1 MSSSVFTEAPSARPA
16 AAEADSNLVV
26 VYSKSGISFDERAIG
41 NIMEEKSISTIS
53 VVRITSPTPSMVDQ
67 EEDERLEELANFMD
81 TATDSELDSD
91 NGSQSGG
98 DNASEMDEHDEENHN
113 TGDDNNSDSTETEA
127 DAPRTRKRVGRK
139 PKAIKK
145 RKRRKPKER
154 PQIVGLRVEQFY
166 ADNTADMVVKN
177 ALKLAGVSVYK
188 RTAETDALMEVI
200 RNDHNYTPFTSP
212 EQLKNHKRDEKMAM
226 EMQAQSRKIIM
237 QAPGSVKLINAK
249 KRVQAIPLSPV
260 QVKVQR
266 LPVKP
271 HQVQQA
277 AQLQPKVQL
286 IRKPIHSPLPRQ
298 KPEII
303 ANNSVNAR
311 LRPTRAP
318 VKVIAPPVQEYIE
331 DDDDAQSS
339 DSAEEENADKA
350 YDSEEMSEE
359 SDEFQESD
367 NDRDS
372 DMDFDMRHSNR
383 RNPNK
388 RKRVRKVV
396 RQTPSKP
403 MKPLPP
409 PPTTPQHFPE
419 LKKRKEVLEPKA
431 PQIGQIIQMPATK
444 SVPAVFALGRGL
456 PSTSF
461 LKIRPTHQS
470 LPVKRPPLP
479 TTPAN
484 SNVRRMPAVQLG
496 RIVNSP
502 QEVKEIIINKNMA
515 SPKGVFTNLNTLL
528 GEDNNAATKSSPV
541 PLRHRAVMSPSTPR
555 SSYNQQMSPIV
566 VPVPAQAHTPSKG
579 FMPIGVDTAQSHK
592 LPAQIVIE
600 THQSSSELAA
610 ENDKQLDLINSIVQD
625 ELLKSTLVEQP
636 VVNADEDIPKLVKM
650 LESTAADLDPP
661 PVSLPTNIFPA
672 PEMQGVGNAAAA
684 DPNNIMDTA
693 NEDEITADFLQ
704 HVVGLIEEDKQFEAE
719 VVKQVLASTEPGT
732 LDAIVSMPTSIEPVD
747 VPQVQAHTNLLP
759 NASLTE
765 PAQSMTSLPIACST
779 PSRSVAASTP
789 PTSAKV
795 VRGYGRV
802 IYLPPIEAPTTRA
815 KRRAQFPS
823 APGMAATSSS
833 DAGNLSFGES
843 SLDASINQPLNTSS
857 LSNDSQPGSG
867 PKRPNP
873 REPSMA
879 RRSTAP
885 RRSKKLDASQNNDPD
900 ASESQEDDDDPNKLW
915 CICRQP
921 HNNRFMICCD
931 LCEDWFH
938 GTCVGVTKAM
948 GTDMEN
954 KGIDWKCPKC
964 VKRQEERS
972 QPRITDMLVTRPTTQ
987 PEQRPSETKVLT
999 TTAEIVQV
1007 AAPSAPRR
1015 TLPVVLTV
1023 ASSPMRIPMAKP
1035 AKKFPTGAISHQQ
1048 QQQLNFIRL
1057 GPSPGKRISETLC
1070 VVCKRPASTS
1080 SVYCGEECIRK
1091 YAQSAIQ
1098 AHAATKGP
1106 LPQNA
1111 SAQSLLNNSLDAKK
1125 NKKKDLF
1132 EDVLRQADTVSKV
1145 ERINVFERKSGRVI
1159 TGHMA
1164 PSAHQF
1170 RKWLQENPSFEVLPS
1185 GTVQSAD
1192 AEKRLLKG
1200 APEAATSTSE
1210 PAVLGVA
1217 KKPPEGPAKLSH
1229 PQNTTVQAS
1238 HQLGISSVRPLAKKD
1253 KEKTT
1258 PTVQAPT
1265 PNRIAAGKPEPVR
1278 IGIRRSL
1285 REQLLA
1291 RIKEAQAAEENSGQP
1306 TTQWPTVLEVDQFVK
1321 NVELEM
1327 FNSFG
1332 RDVGAKYKAKYR
1344 SLMFNIKDR
1353 KNRTLFEKICAKQ
1366 VEPRQ
1371 LVRMTPEQLASQE
1384 LAKWREEE
1392 NRHQL
1397 DMIKKSELDL
1407 LACAQ
1412 NYVVKT
1418 HKGEE
1423 VIATKVDVT
1432 LPEEN
1437 VSEASS
1443 MADTKQT
1450 SLVSEPSTST
1460 LERST
1465 SREKAGS
1472 SKEKRHKSHKHHH
1485 RKRSRS
1491 RSNSRGRS
1499 VDKRHRR
1506 QHNEGGEQPG
1516 SGEREHRS
1524 REKQSRERDEIVPSP
1539 LPKKRD
1545 ENDQSP
1551 VPKKTAEKK
1560 TEASAY
1566 NLVDQ
1571 ILESEKTVEQAANLG
1586 KPKPSPKPLPTLP
1599 SSLKAPEPMDNYSRY
1614 LHGLTTSS
1622 LWSGTLKMIDLAD
1635 FEIVMYPVQ
1644 GNCHQL
1650 GNLMPS
1656 QMDVI
1661 GRITRVNV
1669 WEYIK
1674 KLKKSPTK
1682 EVVIVNIFPASPSET
1697 YKFDL
1702 FFEYLDSRQRLGVL
1716 GVDSDQIRD
1725 FYIFPLGSGD
1735 KLPPALQTAEPV
1747 PFYEEAQRPNTLLG
1761 IIVRCLSKR
1770 PADAVPST
1778 PSVPTPVPA
1787 LSSKVAKRSRSSISY
1802 PAQSSP
1808 KRKISTHS
1816 TSSKDDEF
1824 DIDAIIKAPI
1834 AKLQKTA
1841 PKVVPQPSVPNNADE
1856 PYSPGGSDDE
1866 LVPSA
1871 PQRPNDLERQV
1882 NEINKQIAAQQMEI
1896 AGLLKVEPTGSASSS
1911 NVLAAIS
1918 IPANLSKILASIKDK
1933 TNLPSSADDGDEEYN
1948 PEDDIT
1954 ATSSFAS
1961 KKPRSKGRLAHLS
1974 EAELLS
1980 MVPDNLA
1987 GVIPR
1992 SSRTRHQL
2000 AQSPLTPTPLP
2011 PPPPPPGV

>member
-26 VYSKSGISFDERAIG
+26 VYSKNGISFDERAIG

-67 EEDERLEELANFMD
+67 EEAERLEELANFMD

-98 DNASEMDEHDEENHN
+98 DDASELDEQDEENHN
-113 TGDDNNSDSTETEA
+113 TGEDHNSDSTETEA
-127 DAPRTRKRVGRK
+127 DAPRTRRRVGRK

-145 RKRRKPKER
+145 RKRRRPKER

-166 ADNTADMVVKN
+166 ADSTADMVVKN

-212 EQLKNHKRDEKMAM
+212 EQLKNHKRAEKMAM

-237 QAPGSVKLINAK
+237 QAPGNVKLINAK
-249 KRVQAIPLSPV
+249 KRVQAIPFSPV

-271 HQVQQA
+271 HQVQQP
-277 AQLQPKVQL
+277 AQLQTRVQV
-286 IRKPIHSPLPRQ
+286 IRKTIQSPLPRQ

-303 ANNSVNAR
+303 ASNSVNAR
-311 LRPTRAP
+311 QRPARAP
-318 VKVIAPPVQEYIE
+318 VKVIAPVQEYIE

-339 DSAEEENADKA
+339 DPAEEENADKS
-350 YDSEEMSEE
+350 YDSEEMSDE
-359 SDEFQESD
+359 SDDFQESD

-372 DMDFDMRHSNR
+372 DMDFDMRHSSG

-396 RQTPSKP
+396 RQAQTKP

-409 PPTTPQHFPE
+409 PPPTQQHFPE
-419 LKKRKEVLEPKA
+419 LKKRKETLEPKA
-431 PQIGQIIQMPATK
+431 PQIGQIIQLPVTK
-444 SVPAVFALGRGL
+444 AAPTVIALGRGL

-470 LPVKRPPLP
+470 LPVKKPPLP
-479 TTPAN
+479 TPPAN
-484 SNVRRMPAVQLG
+484 SSVRRMPAVQLG

-528 GEDNNAATKSSPV
+528 GENNNATTKSSPD

-650 LESTAADLDPP
+650 LESTAADLDTP
-661 PVSLPTNIFPA
+661 PVSLPTQSFPVT
-672 PEMQGVGNAAAA
+672 EMQGVGNPAVA
-684 DPNNIMDTA
+684 DPNDIMDTA
-693 NEDEITADFLQ
+693 DEDEITADFLQ

-719 VVKQVLASTEPGT
+719 VVKQVLASAEPGT
-732 LDAIVSMPTSIEPVD
+732 LDGIVSLPVD
-747 VPQVQAHTNLLP
+747 LPQVQAQTNLLP
-759 NASLTE
+759 NASLAE

-779 PSRSVAASTP
+779 PSRSVATSLP
-789 PTSAKV
+789 PSAKV
-795 VRGYGRV
+795 VRGNGRV

-815 KRRAQFPS
+815 KRRAQFPA
-823 APGMAATSSS
+823 APGMATTINS
-833 DAGNLSFGES
+833 DAGNVSFGES
-843 SLDASINQPLNTSS
+843 SLDASINQLLNASS
-857 LSNDSQPGSG
+857 LSNDSQSGSG

-873 REPSMA
+873 REPSLA
-879 RRSTAP
+879 KRSTAP
-885 RRSKKLDASQNNDPD
+885 RRSKKLDTSQNNDPD

-915 CICRQP
+915 CVCRQP

-972 QPRITDMLVTRPTTQ
+972 QPRITDMLVTRPTAQ
-987 PEQRPSETKVLT
+987 PEERPIETKVLT
-999 TTAEIVQV
+999 STAELVQV
-1007 AAPSAPRR
+1007 TTPSTPRR
-1015 TLPVVLTV
+1015 TLPMGVTV
-1023 ASSPMRIPMAKP
+1023 ASSPMRIPMVKP
-1035 AKKFPTGAISHQQ
+1035 AKKFPAGTIPHQ

-1057 GPSPGKRISETLC
+1057 GPSPGNRISETLC
-1070 VVCKRPASTS
+1070 VVCKRPASPS

-1106 LPQNA
+1106 DSPLAQNA
-1111 SAQSLLNNSLDAKK
+1111 NAQSPLNNSLEAKK

-1132 EDVLRQADTVSKV
+1132 EDVLRQADSVSKV

-1159 TGHMA
+1159 TGHLA

-1170 RKWLQENPSFEVLPS
+1170 RKWLQENPTYEVLPS
-1185 GTVQSAD
+1185 GTVQSID
-1192 AEKRLLKG
+1192 AEKRPLKR
-1200 APEAATSTSE
+1200 APEANSAVE
-1210 PAVLGVA
+1210 PPALAVTRKPLEVA
-1217 KKPPEGPAKLSH
+1217 AKLSH
-1229 PQNTTVQAS
+1229 PQTTTVQANP
-1238 HQLGISSVRPLAKKD
+1238 LGISSVRPLAKRD
-1253 KEKTT
+1253 KEKPT
-1258 PTVQAPT
+1258 PPVQAPV
-1265 PNRIAAGKPEPVR
+1265 PNRSAGKPEPVR

-1291 RIKEAQAAEENSGQP
+1291 RIKEAQAAEKTSDQAP
-1306 TTQWPTVLEVDQFVK
+1306 TQWLTVLEVDQFVRS
-1321 NVELEM
+1321 VELEM

-1366 VEPRQ
+1366 VEPKQ

-1397 DMIKKSELDL
+1397 DMIKKSELDM

-1432 LPEEN
+1432 LPEEDVN
-1437 VSEASS
+1437 EPST
-1443 MADTKQT
+1443 ADTKQT
-1450 SLVSEPSTST
+1450 SLVSDPDTST
-1460 LERST
+1460 MERST
-1465 SREKAGS
+1465 SREKSGS

-1506 QHNEGGEQPG
+1506 HHNEGESGG
-1516 SGEREHRS
+1516 GEREHRS
-1524 REKQSRERDEIVPSP
+1524 REKHSRERDEVVPSP

-1551 VPKKTAEKK
+1551 VPKKIAEKK

-1571 ILESEKTVEQAANLG
+1571 ILDSEKTVEQAANLG

-1614 LHGLTTSS
+1614 VQGLTTSS

-1635 FEIVMYPVQ
+1635 FEIAMYPVH

-1650 GNLMPS
+1650 GKLMPS

-1697 YKFDL
+1697 FKFDL

-1747 PFYEEAQRPNTLLG
+1747 PFYDEAQRPNTLLG

-1770 PADAVPST
+1770 PAEAPPST
-1778 PSVPTPVPA
+1778 PSVPSPVPA
-1787 LSSKVAKRSRSSISY
+1787 TSSKAAKKSRSTTLY
-1802 PAQSSP
+1802 TGQSSP
-1808 KRKISTHS
+1808 KRKTSTHS

-1841 PKVVPQPSVPNNADE
+1841 PKVVPLPPVPNDADE

-1866 LVPSA
+1866 LVPTA
-1871 PQRPNDLERQV
+1871 PRKPNDLERQV

-1911 NVLAAIS
+1911 NVLSAIS
-1918 IPANLSKILASIKDK
+1918 IPPNLSKILASIKDK
-1933 TNLPSSADDGDEEYN
+1933 TDLPSNAGEGDEEYN
-1948 PEDDIT
+1948 PEDAIT
-1954 ATSSFAS
+1954 TTSSFAS
-1961 KKPRSKGRLAHLS
+1961 KPKSKGRLAHLS

-1987 GVIPR
+1987 DVIPS

-2000 AQSPLTPTPLP
+2000 AQTSLSTP

>member
-26 VYSKSGISFDERAIG
+26 VYSKNGISFDERAIG

-67 EEDERLEELANFMD
+67 EEAERLEELANFMD

-98 DNASEMDEHDEENHN
+98 DDASELDEQDEENHN
-113 TGDDNNSDSTETEA
+113 TGDDHNSDSTETEA
-127 DAPRTRKRVGRK
+127 DAPRTRRRVGRK

-145 RKRRKPKER
+145 RKRRRPKER

-166 ADNTADMVVKN
+166 ADSTADMVVKN

-212 EQLKNHKRDEKMAM
+212 EQLKNHKRAEKMAM

-237 QAPGSVKLINAK
+237 QAPGNVKLINAK
-249 KRVQAIPLSPV
+249 KRVQAIPFSPV

-271 HQVQQA
+271 HQVQQP
-277 AQLQPKVQL
+277 AQLQTRVQL
-286 IRKPIHSPLPRQ
+286 IRKPIQSPLPRQ

-303 ANNSVNAR
+303 ASNSVNAR
-311 LRPTRAP
+311 QRPARAP
-318 VKVIAPPVQEYIE
+318 VKVIAPVQEYIE

-339 DSAEEENADKA
+339 DPAEEENADKS
-350 YDSEEMSEE
+350 YDSEEMSDE
-359 SDEFQESD
+359 SDDFQESD

-372 DMDFDMRHSNR
+372 DMDFDMRHSSG

-396 RQTPSKP
+396 RQAQTKP

-409 PPTTPQHFPE
+409 PPPTQQHFPE
-419 LKKRKEVLEPKA
+419 LKKRKETIEPKA
-431 PQIGQIIQMPATK
+431 PQIGQIIQLPVTK
-444 SVPAVFALGRGL
+444 AAPTVIALGRGL

-470 LPVKRPPLP
+470 LPVKKPPLP
-479 TTPAN
+479 TPPAN
-484 SNVRRMPAVQLG
+484 SSVRRMPAVQLG

-528 GEDNNAATKSSPV
+528 GENNNATTKSSPD

-625 ELLKSTLVEQP
+625 ELLKSNLVEQP

-650 LESTAADLDPP
+650 LESTAADLDTP
-661 PVSLPTNIFPA
+661 PVSLPTQSFPVT
-672 PEMQGVGNAAAA
+672 EMQGVGNPAVA
-684 DPNNIMDTA
+684 DPNDIMDTA
-693 NEDEITADFLQ
+693 DEDEITADFLQ

-719 VVKQVLASTEPGT
+719 VVKQVLASAEPGT
-732 LDAIVSMPTSIEPVD
+732 LDGIVSLPVD
-747 VPQVQAHTNLLP
+747 LPQVQAQTNLLP
-759 NASLTE
+759 NASLAE

-779 PSRSVAASTP
+779 PSRSVATSLP
-789 PTSAKV
+789 PSAKV
-795 VRGYGRV
+795 VRGNGRV

-815 KRRAQFPS
+815 KRRAQFPA
-823 APGMAATSSS
+823 APGMATTSNS
-833 DAGNLSFGES
+833 DAGNMSFGES
-843 SLDASINQPLNTSS
+843 SLDASINQLLNASS
-857 LSNDSQPGSG
+857 LSNDSQSGSG

-873 REPSMA
+873 REPSLA

-885 RRSKKLDASQNNDPD
+885 RRSKKLDTSQNNDPD

-915 CICRQP
+915 CVCRQP

-972 QPRITDMLVTRPTTQ
+972 QPRITDMLVTRPTPQ
-987 PEQRPSETKVLT
+987 PEERPIETKVLIS
-999 TTAEIVQV
+999 TAELVQV
-1007 AAPSAPRR
+1007 TTPSTPRR
-1015 TLPVVLTV
+1015 TLPMGVTV
-1023 ASSPMRIPMAKP
+1023 SSSPMRIPMVKP
-1035 AKKFPTGAISHQQ
+1035 AKKFPAGTIPHQ

-1057 GPSPGKRISETLC
+1057 GPSPANRISETLC
-1070 VVCKRPASTS
+1070 LVCKRPASPS
-1080 SVYCGEECIRK
+1080 S
-1091 YAQSAIQ
+1091 
-1098 AHAATKGP
+1098 
-1106 LPQNA
+1106 
-1111 SAQSLLNNSLDAKK
+1111 
-1125 NKKKDLF
+1125 
-1132 EDVLRQADTVSKV
+1132 
-1145 ERINVFERKSGRVI
+1145 
-1159 TGHMA
+1159 
-1164 PSAHQF
+1164 
-1170 RKWLQENPSFEVLPS
+1170 
-1185 GTVQSAD
+1185 
-1192 AEKRLLKG
+1192 
-1200 APEAATSTSE
+1200 
-1210 PAVLGVA
+1210 
-1217 KKPPEGPAKLSH
+1217 
-1229 PQNTTVQAS
+1229 
-1238 HQLGISSVRPLAKKD
+1238 
-1253 KEKTT
+1253 
-1258 PTVQAPT
+1258 
-1265 PNRIAAGKPEPVR
+1265 
-1278 IGIRRSL
+1278 
-1285 REQLLA
+1285 
-1291 RIKEAQAAEENSGQP
+1291 
-1306 TTQWPTVLEVDQFVK
+1306 
-1321 NVELEM
+1321 
-1327 FNSFG
+1327 
-1332 RDVGAKYKAKYR
+1332 
-1344 SLMFNIKDR
+1344 DR

-1366 VEPRQ
+1366 VEPKQ

-1397 DMIKKSELDL
+1397 DMIKKSELDM

-1432 LPEEN
+1432 LPEEDVN
-1437 VSEASS
+1437 EPST
-1443 MADTKQT
+1443 ADTKQT
-1450 SLVSEPSTST
+1450 SLVSDPDTST

-1465 SREKAGS
+1465 SREKSGS

-1506 QHNEGGEQPG
+1506 HHNEGESGG
-1516 SGEREHRS
+1516 GEREHRS
-1524 REKQSRERDEIVPSP
+1524 REKQSKERDEVVPSP

-1551 VPKKTAEKK
+1551 VPKKIAEKK

-1571 ILESEKTVEQAANLG
+1571 ILDSEKTVEQAANLG

-1614 LHGLTTSS
+1614 VQGLTTSS

-1635 FEIVMYPVQ
+1635 FEIVMYPVR

-1650 GNLMPS
+1650 GKLMPS

-1697 YKFDL
+1697 FKFDL

-1747 PFYEEAQRPNTLLG
+1747 PFYDEAQRPNTLLG

-1770 PADAVPST
+1770 PAEAPPST
-1778 PSVPTPVPA
+1778 PSVPSPVPA
-1787 LSSKVAKRSRSSISY
+1787 TSSKVAKKSRSTTLY
-1802 PAQSSP
+1802 TGQSSP
-1808 KRKISTHS
+1808 KRKTSTHS

-1841 PKVVPQPSVPNNADE
+1841 PKVVPLPPVPNDADE

-1866 LVPSA
+1866 LVQTA
-1871 PQRPNDLERQV
+1871 PRKPNDLERQV

-1911 NVLAAIS
+1911 NVLSAIS
-1918 IPANLSKILASIKDK
+1918 IPPNLSKILASIKDK
-1933 TNLPSSADDGDEEYN
+1933 TDLPSNADEGDEEYN
-1948 PEDDIT
+1948 PEDAIT
-1954 ATSSFAS
+1954 TTRSFAS
-1961 KKPRSKGRLAHLS
+1961 KPKSKGRLAHLS

-1987 GVIPR
+1987 DVIPS

-2000 AQSPLTPTPLP
+2000 AQTSLSTP